1 MNVQMNNFYPEL
13 SQRILEMAEGDEEF
27 RVELTWA
34 ILNGLIELKSVYGEG
49 IMEKNEIKIQQI
61 RHKIKPTLSMFEFDT
76 LIDCLNEGKSILESQ
91 SFGEAASIHFQDF
104 LQKVSVAIE
113 EVSQLRS

>member
-27 RVELTWA
+27 RVELTSA

-49 IMEKNEIKIQQI
+49 IMEKNEIKIDI
-61 RHKIKPTLSMFEFDT
+61 TFNN
-76 LIDCLNEGKSILESQ
+76 LIDR
-91 SFGEAASIHFQDF
+91 DF
-104 LQKVSVAIE
+104 VKFYN
-113 EVSQLRS
+113 